1 MRGRKASEARRT
13 MEQTEER
20 TVSRWGDAGR
30 RAEAHADARA
40 DVRRA
45 DTREA
50 AHHADAHKT
59 EAIAPTPLRVLIVA
73 PSHDILGGQSI
84 HAAQLVREFG
94 KEPSLR
100 VCVVCGF
107 AR

>member
-1 MRGRKASEARRT
+1 

-30 RAEAHADARA
+30 HAEAHADARGADVCEAARGA

-50 AHHADAHKT
+50 ARHADAHEA
-59 EAIAPTPLRVLIVA
+59 EAIAPKPLRVLA
-73 PSHDILGGQSI
+73 PRPGG
-84 HAAQLVREFG
+84 
-94 KEPSLR
+94 
-100 VCVVCGF
+100 
-107 AR
+107 